1 MEKKMGVVGGK
12 KPVDKNQLTYE
23 QLENVAHQLS
33 EQGRNLKMQN
43 DKLKEAFQEANLV
56 NFYKRL
62 DYLWIIINTKD
73 NKFISEEFQKKCGE
87 EFMLLMASPEEVET
101 EEKDN

>member
-1 MEKKMGVVGGK
+1 MEKKMKVAEPKGT
-12 KPVDKNQLTYE
+12 PEKNKLPYE
-23 QLENVAHQLS
+23 QLENIAHQLS

-62 DYLWIIINTKD
+62 DYLWIIINTQE
-73 NKFISEEFQKKCGE
+73 NKFITEEFQEECGK
-87 EFMLLMASPEEVET
+87 EFMLLMSRPEETET
-101 EEKDN
+101 EEKDK